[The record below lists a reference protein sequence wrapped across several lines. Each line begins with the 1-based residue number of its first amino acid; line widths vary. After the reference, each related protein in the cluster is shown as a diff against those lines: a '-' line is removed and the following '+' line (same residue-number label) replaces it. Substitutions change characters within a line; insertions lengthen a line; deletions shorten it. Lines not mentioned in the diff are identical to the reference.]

1 MVSTIDNSCSVTG
14 AGRPRTGMAIVPV
27 KVKRKSSDD
36 AIVTYA
42 FLDNGSSSTFC
53 TESLMKQLGIEG
65 LKTRISLT
73 TLEKKGR
80 LVDSFLVQ
88 DLVISDVDENNFIS
102 LPVLYTRTE
111 IPVTKDDIPT
121 QEDADL
127 WPHLNGVYLPN
138 VSGEIGLLIAS
149 DVPEALDPL
158 EVKNSEHGGP
168 YALRTRISWVVNGP
182 LGRYHQGSHATSFFV
197 KADTE
202 LQRMVEDF
210 YNLDFNESVADNR
223 TEFSQDEGRFMASVE
238 GSTLLKDGH
247 YEIPLPFKDRQF
259 SVPNNRIQAEQRASW
274 LKKLLEKNPR
284 LLDEYKAFVEEI
296 VAKGYARKV
305 PPHQRESGYQGKTW
319 FIPHHGVYHPHKPG
333 KIRVGLN
340 CSAKYQ
346 GKCLNDLLLKGPD
359 LTNSLLGV
367 HQVRVPD
374 PDCSFLRF
382 LWWPD
387 GKLSCTV
394 EEYQMTVHLF
404 GTVSSPTCSNFA
416 VRKTAEDNAKDFSA
430 DAINT
435 VRRNFYVDDCLK
447 SLPSVEDAVSHV
459 DELRSL
465 LQRGGF
471 RLTKWISNSR
481 EVLES
486 IPESER
492 VQEIKKLDLQKDE
505 LHLVPLKQVTIPR
518 LELSAAVISVQLD
531 KVLKRELDLPLAE
544 KSVFWTDS
552 TSVLRYI
559 RNETKWFHTFVA
571 NRIAIIR
578 DGSDPDQWRHVGGD
592 LNPADDLSRGL
603 SAEALLSSDRWIKG
617 PAFLWEQRE
626 WWRQDPLSLD
636 SISDADPEV
645 KVDVN
650 VHATVVAVS
659 FCPVVE
665 YFRRTSSWH
674 RLKKSVAWF
683 LQYRENL
690 RLASTRRKLAVS
702 SPNSP
707 CRRINMEEMKAAE
720 LQILKCVQLH
730 YFSEELQSL
739 TKAGVDVAHVK
750 KTSGLRSLD
759 QVLVDGL
766 LRVGGRLD
774 LAPASFDSKH
784 QIILPKS
791 DHVSTLIIEHC
802 DLISGHSGREY
813 VLSLLRKKIWIVK
826 ASSAVRR
833 VLSKCVSCRRR
844 QRPVCK
850 QKMAD
855 LPVDRLTPDQ
865 PPFTSVG
872 VDYFGPFQVKRG
884 RSLVKRYGVIF
895 TCLAVRAVH
904 IEVAHSL
911 DTDSFLL
918 ALRRFIARR
927 GQVKEI
933 RSDNGTNFSSGEK
946 ELRESINAWNQEKI
960 HENLLQRNIKWSF
973 NPPYGSHYGG
983 VWERCIRTTRK
994 ILQALLRE
1002 QTTDD
1007 EGLVTLLCEV
1017 ESIMNGRP
1025 ITTVSSDPQDQEP
1038 LMPNH
1043 LLLLRSESPMPPGL
1057 FRREDQLSRRR
1068 CRQVQYLA
1076 DIFWKRWSKE

>member
-1 MVSTIDNSCSVTG
+1 M
-14 AGRPRTGMAIVPV
+14 
-27 KVKRKSSDD
+27 
-36 AIVTYA
+36 
-42 FLDNGSSSTFC
+42 
-53 TESLMKQLGIEG
+53 QL
-65 LKTRISLT
+65 
-73 TLEKKGR
+73 
-80 LVDSFLVQ
+80 
-88 DLVISDVDENNFIS
+88 N
-102 LPVLYTRTE
+102 
-111 IPVTKDDIPT
+111 
-121 QEDADL
+121 
-127 WPHLNGVYLPN
+127 
-138 VSGEIGLLIAS
+138 
-149 DVPEALDPL
+149 
-158 EVKNSEHGGP
+158 
-168 YALRTRISWVVNGP
+168 
-182 LGRYHQGSHATSFFV
+182 
-197 KADTE
+197 
-202 LQRMVEDF
+202 
-210 YNLDFNESVADNR
+210 
-223 TEFSQDEGRFMASVE
+223 
-238 GSTLLKDGH
+238 
-247 YEIPLPFKDRQF
+247 
-259 SVPNNRIQAEQRASW
+259 
-274 LKKLLEKNPR
+274 
-284 LLDEYKAFVEEI
+284 
-296 VAKGYARKV
+296 
-305 PPHQRESGYQGKTW
+305 
-319 FIPHHGVYHPHKPG
+319 
-333 KIRVGLN
+333 
-340 CSAKYQ
+340 
-346 GKCLNDLLLKGPD
+346 
-359 LTNSLLGV
+359 
-367 HQVRVPD
+367 
-374 PDCSFLRF
+374 
-382 LWWPD
+382 
-387 GKLSCTV
+387 
-394 EEYQMTVHLF
+394 
-404 GTVSSPTCSNFA
+404 
-416 VRKTAEDNAKDFSA
+416 
-430 DAINT
+430 
-435 VRRNFYVDDCLK
+435 
-447 SLPSVEDAVSHV
+447 
-459 DELRSL
+459 
-465 LQRGGF
+465 
-471 RLTKWISNSR
+471 
-481 EVLES
+481 
-486 IPESER
+486 
-492 VQEIKKLDLQKDE
+492 
-505 LHLVPLKQVTIPR
+505 
-518 LELSAAVISVQLD
+518 

-559 RNETKWFHTFVA
+559 RNETKRFHTFVA

-603 SAEALLSSDRWIKG
+603 PAEALLSSDRWIKG

-626 WWRQDPLSLD
+626 RWPQDPLSLD

-650 VHATVVAVS
+650 VHATVVAVP

-683 LQYRENL
+683 LRYRENL

-702 SPNSP
+702 SPNTP
-707 CRRINMEEMKAAE
+707 CRRINIEEMKAAE

-759 QVLVDGL
+759 PVLVDGL

-802 DLISGHSGREY
+802 HLISGHSGREY
-813 VLSLLRKKIWIVK
+813 VLSLLREKFWIVK
-826 ASSAVRR
+826 ASSVVRR

-844 QRPVCK
+844 QRPVCE

-895 TCLAVRAVH
+895 TCLAIRAVH

-1038 LMPNH
+1038 LTPNH

-1068 CRQVQYLA
+1068 WRQVQYLA
-1076 DIFWKRWSKE
+1076 DIFWKRWSKEYLPLLQGRQKWLRPRRNLAVGDVVLVSVENSHRNSWPLGRIVEVLTDKKGFVRRAKVVVKSTVLERPIDKLCLLVEKDKSQ